1 MSPRP
6 KKKRI
11 LRAPRPL
18 LLASSG
24 LAAIAFGAN
33 LACGSVVTGTV
44 ACNAPD
50 CVGPLGVPPMT
61 DGGDAGLSGVQYC
74 GVPDGGSPQ
83 PCYPDGGFI
92 DFGPTD
98 GGNDGGDGG

>member
-24 LAAIAFGAN
+24 LAAVAFGAN

-50 CVGPLGVPPMT
+50 CVGPLGTPIQ
-61 DGGDAGLSGVQYC
+61 DGGDAGPSGVQYC
-74 GVPDGGSPQ
+74 GIPDGGAL
-83 PCYPDGGFI
+83 PCYPDGGLMPE
-92 DFGPTD
+92 GPTD
-98 GGNDGGDGG
+98 GGIDGGDGG

>member
-1 MSPRP
+1 MSPP
-6 KKKRI
+6 KKKSAR
-11 LRAPRPL
+11 RGPRPL

-50 CVGPLGVPPMT
+50 CELPPGNPVT
-61 DGGDAGLSGVQYC
+61 GDDGGDAGPVGVQYC
-74 GVPDGGSPQ
+74 GVDDGGQPQ

-92 DFGPTD
+92 NEEPSD
-98 GGNDGGDGG
+98 GGNPDGGS